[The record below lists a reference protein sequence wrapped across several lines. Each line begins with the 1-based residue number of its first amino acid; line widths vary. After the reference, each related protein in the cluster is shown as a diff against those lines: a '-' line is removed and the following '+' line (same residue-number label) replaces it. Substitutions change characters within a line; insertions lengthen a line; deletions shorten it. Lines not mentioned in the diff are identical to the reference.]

1 MRRRCLTTAVAA
13 RRKMKIMKPFLDV
26 LGLIS
31 ASLLVRSHYRKMP
44 ILACLKSKNRSKS
57 PFSIGL
63 VFSIVSESTVLPW
76 SPSESQS
83 ELVDRFLIKIS
94 NAILIKPVLSPK
106 RSPFCAAFWR
116 QSYSCLRVLEYAQI
130 LNC

>member
-63 VFSIVSESTVLPW
+63 VFSIVSESTSLSYYYYTLMLILSKMVTLPYTT
-76 SPSESQS
+76 
-83 ELVDRFLIKIS
+83 
-94 NAILIKPVLSPK
+94 A
-106 RSPFCAAFWR
+106 
-116 QSYSCLRVLEYAQI
+116 
-130 LNC
+130 

>member
-1 MRRRCLTTAVAA
+1 
-13 RRKMKIMKPFLDV
+13 MKPFLDV

-63 VFSIVSESTVLPW
+63 VFSIVSESTVDSRGSGIGPCTPPPPAFGPADPDGDADGDGAGGGAERRLPG
-76 SPSESQS
+76 QN
-83 ELVDRFLIKIS
+83 V
-94 NAILIKPVLSPK
+94 
-106 RSPFCAAFWR
+106 
-116 QSYSCLRVLEYAQI
+116 
-130 LNC
+130 